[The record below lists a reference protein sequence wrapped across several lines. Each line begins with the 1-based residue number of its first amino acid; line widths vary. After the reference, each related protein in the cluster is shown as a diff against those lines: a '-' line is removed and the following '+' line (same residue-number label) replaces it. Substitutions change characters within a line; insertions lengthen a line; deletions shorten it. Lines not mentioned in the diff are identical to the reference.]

1 MRGVLDEAGLPLLVL
16 QEGGYRMEHIAAAAR
31 AFWTA

>member
-16 QEGGYRMEHIAAAAR
+16 QEGGYHMERIAAAAS
-31 AFWTA
+31 AFWTR